1 MNDLKTSIMKFN
13 KKIKWLLISL
23 GLFFSS
29 ILLAQ
34 NRTISGVVSSVD
46 DGLPLVGVTVI
57 EKGTN
62 NGTVTNNDGQ
72 YNIAVSSPNSILQFS
87 MVGMEN
93 VEEKVGNRKI
103 IDVRMSPSTVLL
115 DQIVVTGYSTQKKAD
130 LTGAVSVVEV
140 KDMMSESGNNPMLAL
155 QGRVAGMSVT
165 ADGNPSGAATVRIRG
180 IGTMNNNDP
189 LYVIDGVPTKGG
201 MHELNSN
208 DIESIQVLRDASAA
222 TIYGSRAANGVIIIT
237 TKQGEKGKTIVNF
250 DSYLTLSQYG
260 KTVEMMNTK
269 QYGESLWQA
278 MINSGYDPNA
288 NGIGYMFSYSYD
300 ENGNPKL
307 NDMLVP
313 KYLVD
318 GTKRMLSSNTDWFD
332 AITRTGEAQSYN
344 LSVSNGTDKGNKFFS
359 LGYYDNKGT
368 IKQTYFNRISA
379 RMNSDYKLLDDIV
392 TIGENF
398 SLNKTSELQA
408 PAGVLDLALMAL
420 PIMPVKTVDGD
431 WSSVTSGMLDRD
443 NPARVL
449 DANRDNPY
457 SYWRLFGN
465 AYIDIQP
472 IKNFHF
478 KSNFGIDYGNYYQR
492 ILTYTYTGRLG
503 EGLNNASQIVQNH
516 FMKWTWSN
524 IANYQFKINKHRM
537 DFLAGTEFNKETDI
551 SFSAKKED
559 FEIENPNYMWPSAGT
574 GETYATGGST
584 GYALISF
591 FGKANYV
598 YDDKYLASVT
608 ARRDGSSR
616 FGKENRFGTFPALSA
631 GWRISQEKFMN
642 NFKDIIYDLK
652 LRASWGQTGNQ
663 EIDNFANRTLIYT
676 NYIGDTGPGIN
687 SGTAYDITGSD
698 EGLLPSGYE
707 IRQRA
712 NDKIK
717 WETTTQ
723 TNLGVDFGLF
733 NQNLYGTLDYYIKQ
747 TDDILI
753 SPPYLGAIGEGGS
766 QWVNGASM
774 ENKGMEF
781 SLGYRGKTSFGVSY
795 DLMGNI
801 SGYRNKV
808 TKLPESV
815 VNNYGGNG
823 TTDNI
828 LGRPINSIYGYVADG
843 LFKTQEEVDNYV
855 EQPGKGVGRIRY
867 KNLNNDDEID
877 ENDRTWICN
886 PYPDFEYGLNINIE
900 FKNFDLICFFQ
911 GIYGNQVYNSVKR
924 FTDFWS
930 VDQLGANKG
939 TRLLNAWSP
948 TNTSSDIPAISYS
961 DDNNEKRTSSYYVE
975 DGSYMKLRNAQLGYS
990 FPHTLITKAK
1000 LEKVRFYIS
1009 GQNLFTIKSKDFSG
1023 VDPENPNLAYPI
1035 SKTVTF
1041 GLNVAF

>member
-1 MNDLKTSIMKFN
+1 MNNLKTNIMKFN
-13 KKIKWLLISL
+13 KKIKWLLIGLS
-23 GLFFSS
+23 LFFSG
-29 ILLAQ
+29 ILMAQ
-34 NRTISGVVSSVD
+34 NRTISGVVSSAD

-115 DQIVVTGYSTQKKAD
+115 DQIVVTGYTTEKKAD
-130 LTGAVSVVEV
+130 LTGAVSVVDV

-288 NGIGYMFSYSYD
+288 NGIGYMYSYSYD
-300 ENGNPKL
+300 DNGNPKL
-307 NDMLVP
+307 DDMLVP

-368 IKQTYFNRISA
+368 IEQTYFNRISA
-379 RMNSDYKLLDDIV
+379 RMNSDYKLLDDLV

-408 PAGVLDLALMAL
+408 PGGVLDLALMAL

-465 AYIDIQP
+465 TYIDIQP
-472 IKNFHF
+472 IKNLHF
-478 KSNFGIDYGNYYQR
+478 KSSFGVDYGNYYQR
-492 ILTYTYTGRLG
+492 ILTYSYTGRLG
-503 EGLNNASQIVQNH
+503 EGLKNASQIVQNH

-524 IANYQFKINKHRM
+524 VANYQFKIKRHRM

-551 SFSAKKED
+551 SFSSKKED
-559 FEIENPNYMWPSAGT
+559 YEIENPN
-574 GETYATGGST
+574 
-584 GYALISF
+584 
-591 FGKANYV
+591 
-598 YDDKYLASVT
+598 
-608 ARRDGSSR
+608 
-616 FGKENRFGTFPALSA
+616 
-631 GWRISQEKFMN
+631 
-642 NFKDIIYDLK
+642 
-652 LRASWGQTGNQ
+652 
-663 EIDNFANRTLIYT
+663 
-676 NYIGDTGPGIN
+676 
-687 SGTAYDITGSD
+687 
-698 EGLLPSGYE
+698 
-707 IRQRA
+707 
-712 NDKIK
+712 
-717 WETTTQ
+717 
-723 TNLGVDFGLF
+723 
-733 NQNLYGTLDYYIKQ
+733 
-747 TDDILI
+747 
-753 SPPYLGAIGEGGS
+753 
-766 QWVNGASM
+766 
-774 ENKGMEF
+774 
-781 SLGYRGKTSFGVSY
+781 
-795 DLMGNI
+795 
-801 SGYRNKV
+801 
-808 TKLPESV
+808 
-815 VNNYGGNG
+815 
-823 TTDNI
+823 
-828 LGRPINSIYGYVADG
+828 
-843 LFKTQEEVDNYV
+843 
-855 EQPGKGVGRIRY
+855 
-867 KNLNNDDEID
+867 
-877 ENDRTWICN
+877 
-886 PYPDFEYGLNINIE
+886 
-900 FKNFDLICFFQ
+900 
-911 GIYGNQVYNSVKR
+911 
-924 FTDFWS
+924 
-930 VDQLGANKG
+930 
-939 TRLLNAWSP
+939 
-948 TNTSSDIPAISYS
+948 
-961 DDNNEKRTSSYYVE
+961 
-975 DGSYMKLRNAQLGYS
+975 
-990 FPHTLITKAK
+990 
-1000 LEKVRFYIS
+1000 
-1009 GQNLFTIKSKDFSG
+1009 
-1023 VDPENPNLAYPI
+1023 
-1035 SKTVTF
+1035 
-1041 GLNVAF
+1041 